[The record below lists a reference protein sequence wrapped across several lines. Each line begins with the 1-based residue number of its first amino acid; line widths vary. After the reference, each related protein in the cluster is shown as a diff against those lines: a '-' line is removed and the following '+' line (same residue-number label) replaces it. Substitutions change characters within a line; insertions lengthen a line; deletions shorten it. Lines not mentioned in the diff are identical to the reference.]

1 MQIVIPFEFELIGN
15 NLQDMQTFNNSFA
28 HGFTFGFS
36 TTTEILK
43 EENWSYPFV
52 QYMAEVGGSL
62 GLFLGFSFL
71 GVLDP
76 LLNVLQSIKRK

>member
-15 NLQDMQTFNNSFA
+15 NLQDLQTFNNSFA

-36 TTTEILK
+36 TTMAVLK
-43 EENWSYPFV
+43 EEIWAYPFV

-76 LLNVLQSIKRK
+76 LFNMLQSIKRK